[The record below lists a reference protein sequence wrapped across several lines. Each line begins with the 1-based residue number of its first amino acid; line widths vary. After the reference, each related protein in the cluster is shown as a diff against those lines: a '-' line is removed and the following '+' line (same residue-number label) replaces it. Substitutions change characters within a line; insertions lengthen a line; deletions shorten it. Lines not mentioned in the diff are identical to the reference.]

1 MLFLSETVEKPKE
14 AFTQPTPRVA
24 HSSAMKKGVFL
35 LLCFVAFSG
44 YAQAPTAT
52 RPDSAIQVNVLQQGR
67 YSSAFY
73 TVNHEPLTA
82 ATVKALL
89 NRYPPAAAELRKGQ
103 AQMRFG
109 LLGLL
114 PVFAGGAIVGG
125 LQVDQHRNE
134 PGSNFSKAPVPFSI
148 SLGALFGALYL
159 GAANTHFEKAIE
171 AYNQRFK

>member
-1 MLFLSETVEKPKE
+1 
-14 AFTQPTPRVA
+14 
-24 HSSAMKKGVFL
+24 MKKVASFL
-35 LLCFVAFSG
+35 RGFVAFG
-44 YAQAPTAT
+44 AHAQTPAAS
-52 RPDSAIQVNVLQQGR
+52 RQDSAIKVNVLQQGR
-67 YSSAFY
+67 YAHAFY
-73 TVNHEPLTA
+73 TVNQEPLTV
-82 ATVKALL
+82 ATVKSLL
-89 NRYPPAAAELRKGQ
+89 NRYPPAAAELRKGW
-103 AQMRFG
+103 AQTRFG